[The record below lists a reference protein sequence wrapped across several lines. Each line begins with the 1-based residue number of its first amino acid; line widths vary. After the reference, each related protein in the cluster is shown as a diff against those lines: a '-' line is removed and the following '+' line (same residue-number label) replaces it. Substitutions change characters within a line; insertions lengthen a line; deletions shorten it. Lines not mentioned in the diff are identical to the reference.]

1 MNPNN
6 QVYAPNVHLFAFHV
20 WDTLSSGS
28 NSPANSQQTAL
39 PPTSNPRI
47 NPDRLWEQCNE
58 ILQKKLNIDA
68 KFNQTNLLYN
78 RTTQPQGRRVNLII
92 ATTVNNLDFLPLA
105 KQIKHDNQ
113 QISLT
118 GFAQPL
124 RISDSYALGLNLRVP
139 EKQTNGTNTPNVDL
153 SIFREFNPDNC
164 LLPNSV
170 NSYFGQTLLLTA
182 WLTAEQ
188 KAAAERDSQYIKE
201 LGQQCLKSF
210 ITGEDLPELYR
221 QGELFGSPILEYG
234 DPNYP
239 DEFGHILIWFF
250 DSQTTSDIWDI
261 YYPNFLDLFLYRHK
275 IILAYQE
282 SRAYY
287 LDIRKEY
294 EKIELDIDNTFQ
306 YLQGDAAQKQ
316 QLKGAG
322 LKEEELEHLKRKT
335 IDMPPRAVKY
345 ARLLMELEIRQNT
358 IAINAKNYQNKLNQI
373 SLDIKSKTVYD
384 DRDAKKYSNLSFLKL
399 FSQETCPRFSEQ
411 IKFDL
416 GYFKHGTDL
425 LDKAMEAIRGV
436 VAIEE
441 ARRDAELQA
450 TIQIVGSALG
460 FVGIVASVAPYLI
473 KQDPPDRKFYFP
485 LSNIE
490 IPSFILVLLI
500 SLGAGFGV
508 WMSVWAIGQI
518 KKILPK
524 IKQRL
529 PFRWQLTC
537 DSWPVTARLV
547 GCVAIEN
554 LSKKLTIS

>member
-1 MNPNN
+1 MNPDN

-20 WDTLSSGS
+20 WDTLSSDS
-28 NSPANSQQTAL
+28 NFPTNPRQPIL
-39 PPTSNPRI
+39 PPTSNPSI

-58 ILQKKLNIDA
+58 ILQNKLNIDA

-78 RTTQPQGRRVNLII
+78 RTTQPPGHRVNLII
-92 ATTVNNLDFLPLA
+92 KAAVNNRNSLPLA

-113 QISLT
+113 EISLT

-124 RISDSYALGLNLRVP
+124 RIADSYALGLNLRVP
-139 EKQTNGTNTPNVDL
+139 EKQADRTNTPNVDL

-188 KAAAERDSQYIKE
+188 KAAAQLDSQYIKE
-201 LGQQCLKSF
+201 LGQKCLKSF
-210 ITGEDLPELYR
+210 ISGEDLRELYH

-234 DPNYP
+234 NPNYP
-239 DEFGHILIWFF
+239 NEFGHILIWFF
-250 DSQTTSDIWDI
+250 NSQTTSDIWDI

-275 IILAYQE
+275 VICAYQE
-282 SRAYY
+282 SCAYY
-287 LDIRKEY
+287 SEIRKEY

-306 YLQGDAAQKQ
+306 YLQHDEAHQRQ
-316 QLKGAG
+316 SKGTG
-322 LKEEELEHLKRKT
+322 LKQEELEHLQRKT

-345 ARLLMELEIRQNT
+345 ARLLMDLEIRQNT
-358 IAINAKNYQNKLNQI
+358 IAINAKNYQDINQI
-373 SLDIKSKTVYD
+373 SLDIKSRKIYN
-384 DRDAKKYSNLSFLKL
+384 DREADLSFLEL
-399 FSQETCPRFSEQ
+399 FSKETCPRFSEQ

-416 GYFKHGTDL
+416 GYFQHGTGL

-441 ARRDAELQA
+441 ARRDAELEA
-450 TIQIVGSALG
+450 TIQVVGSALG
-460 FVGIVASVAPYLI
+460 FVAIVASVAPYLI
-473 KQDPPDRKFYFP
+473 KQDPPDRKFYLP

-508 WMSVWAIGQI
+508 WMSVWAIAQL

-529 PFRWQLTC
+529 PF
-537 DSWPVTARLV
+537 S
-547 GCVAIEN
+547 
-554 LSKKLTIS
+554 

>member
-1 MNPNN
+1 MNPDN

-188 KAAAERDSQYIKE
+188 KAAAEEDSQYIKK
-201 LGQQCLKSF
+201 LGQDCLQSF

-500 SLGAGFGV
+500 SVGAGLGV
-508 WMSVWAIGQI
+508 WMLVWAIGQI

-529 PFRWQLTC
+529 PFR
-537 DSWPVTARLV
+537 
-547 GCVAIEN
+547 
-554 LSKKLTIS
+554 

>member
-28 NSPANSQQTAL
+28 NSPTNSPQLAL
-39 PPTSNPRI
+39 PPTSNPPI
-47 NPDRLWEQCNE
+47 NPQHLWEKYNE
-58 ILQKKLNIDA
+58 ILQEKLHIDA
-68 KFNQTNLLYN
+68 EFNDTNLYK
-78 RTTQPQGRRVNLII
+78 TAQPPGRRVKLII
-92 ATTVNNLDFLPLA
+92 KQAVNNRGSLYLS
-105 KQIKHDNQ
+105 KNINYDNQ
-113 QISLT
+113 QIFLE

-124 RISDSYALGLNLRVP
+124 RIDDSYALGFNLRVP
-139 EKQTNGTNTPNVDL
+139 EKTNGTKTPDVDL
-153 SIFREFNPDNC
+153 SIFHEFNPDNC
-164 LLPNSV
+164 LLHKSV

-182 WLTAEQ
+182 WLTESQ
-188 KAAAERDSQYIKE
+188 KAAAQEDPNSIKN
-201 LGQQCLKSF
+201 LGQLCLKSF
-210 ITGEDLPELYR
+210 ISGEDLPEFYR

-234 DPNYP
+234 NPNYP
-239 DEFGHILIWFF
+239 DKFGHILIWFF

-261 YYPNFLDLFLYRHK
+261 YYPDFLDLFLYRHK
-275 IILAYQE
+275 IILAYKE

-287 LDIRKEY
+287 SEIRKEY

-306 YLQGDAAQKQ
+306 YLQHDEAHQR

-322 LKEEELEHLKRKT
+322 LKQEELEHLQRKT

-345 ARLLMELEIRQNT
+345 ARLLMNLEIRQNT
-358 IAINAKNYQNKLNQI
+358 IAINAQNYQKNLDQI
-373 SLDIKSKTVYD
+373 SLDIKSRKSYNR
-384 DRDAKKYSNLSFLKL
+384 RDAKKYSDLSFLEL
-399 FSQETCPRFSEQ
+399 FSKETCPQFQEQ

-416 GYFKHGTDL
+416 GYFKHGTGL

-436 VAIEE
+436 VAIAE

-450 TIQIVGSALG
+450 TIQVVGSALG

-473 KQDPPDRKFYFP
+473 KQDPPDRKFYLP

-500 SLGAGFGV
+500 SLGAGLGV
-508 WMSVWAIGQI
+508 WMSVWAIAQL

-529 PFRWQLTC
+529 PFH
-537 DSWPVTARLV
+537 
-547 GCVAIEN
+547 
-554 LSKKLTIS
+554 